1 MTSLLDFMYTG
12 SLNIDQSNVWSIL
25 GAATQLQMSAVI
37 ELCDKFLKERT
48 VLKSS
53 RETTERSICLAGSDA
68 EMEDW
73 TIPENEDAKESVR
86 LCLVFSTLNLHE
98 ALTRCYTKDG
108 WLLYS

>member
-1 MTSLLDFMYTG
+1 MNFIYVFNTDVSSSAMTSLLDFMYTG

-37 ELCDKFLKERT
+37 ELCDKFLKEQT

-86 LCLVFSTLNLHE
+86 LCLVFST
-98 ALTRCYTKDG
+98 
-108 WLLYS
+108 